1 MRFMMMVKA
10 SPDSERGIPPRR
22 ELIEAIGK
30 LSAEMIKAG
39 ILLDTGGLLPSS
51 AGARVHVAGGELTT
65 TDGPFA
71 ETKEIVGGYAILKAA
86 SRAEA
91 IELGRNFMKLH
102 ADILGPSFEGELEI
116 RQMADLGPGGD
127 CSGYEQQAVEAA
139 RG

>member
-10 SPDSERGIPPRR
+10 TPDSERGIPPKR

-30 LSAEMIKAG
+30 LSAEGIQAG

-51 AGARVHVAGGELTT
+51 TGARVHVSGGEVTV

-71 ETKEIVGGYAILKAA
+71 ETKELVGGYAILKAS

-91 IELGRNFMKLH
+91 IELGRNFMQLH
-102 ADILGPSFEGELEI
+102 ADILGSSFEGELEI
-116 RQMADLGPGGD
+116 RQMADFGPGGD
-127 CSGYEQQAVEAA
+127 CSGDERQAVQAA